1 MPERSAAVRQG
12 MLLVC
17 TNVEPAHEDDFNRW
31 YDREHVHERVA
42 IPGFV
47 SGARYQLTGGSR
59 RYLGL
64 YRTTS
69 LDVFETAAYQQA
81 LQHPTAW
88 SVTNLA
94 RMQNPMRRVCSIEME
109 TGAGTGAWLALLT
122 LGTSATS
129 TDVTG
134 IARPGSELLTLD
146 GVVLAR
152 LLVPDAALSTPLP
165 AEDLRER
172 RLDPLLLI
180 EASSEAAVANAGRH
194 AARHVGAG
202 SDDLSCFR
210 LMWQLRHTDLQKED
224 TGRQ

>member
-1 MPERSAAVRQG
+1 MPDRSTAVRQG

-17 TNVEPAHEDDFNRW
+17 TNVDPAHEDDFNRW
-31 YDREHVHERVA
+31 YDREHVNERVA

-47 SGARYQLTGGSR
+47 SGARYQTVRGSR

-69 LDVFETAAYQQA
+69 LAVFGTAAYQQA

-88 SVTNLA
+88 SMTNLA

-122 LGTSATS
+122 LAASATS
-129 TDVTG
+129 TVTG
-134 IARPGSELLTLD
+134 VAQLGSELLTLD
-146 GVVLAR
+146 GVVVAR

-165 AEDLRER
+165 AEDSRER

-180 EASSEAAVANAGRH
+180 EGSAEAAVANAGRH
-194 AARHVGAG
+194 AARHVGAA
-202 SDDLSCFR
+202 SDDLSLFQ
-210 LMWQLRHTDLQKED
+210 LMWQLGQ
-224 TGRQ
+224 

>member
-1 MPERSAAVRQG
+1 MPERSAAVGEG
-12 MLLVC
+12 MLLVS
-17 TNVEPAHEDDFNRW
+17 TNVDPAHEDDFNRW
-31 YDREHVHERVA
+31 YDQEHVNERVA

-47 SGARYQLTGGSR
+47 SCARDRTTRGSR

-69 LDVFETAAYQQA
+69 LAVFQTAAYQQA

-88 SVTNLA
+88 SVTSLA

-109 TGAGTGAWLALLT
+109 TGAGTGAWLAMLILA
-122 LGTSATS
+122 TSATN
-129 TDVTG
+129 TDVTR
-134 IARPGSELLTLD
+134 IARLASELLTLD

-165 AEDLRER
+165 AEDRRER
-172 RLDPLLLI
+172 RLDPLFLI
-180 EASSEAAVANAGRH
+180 EASAEAAVANAGRH

-202 SDDLSCFR
+202 SDDLSVFQ
-210 LMWQLRHTDLQKED
+210 LMWQLRQTDLFRESTSGQ
-224 TGRQ
+224 

>member
-1 MPERSAAVRQG
+1 MPERSAAVGQG
-12 MLLVC
+12 MLLVS
-17 TNVEPAHEDDFNRW
+17 TNVDPAHEDDFNRW
-31 YDREHVHERVA
+31 YDREHVNEHVA

-47 SGARYQLTGGSR
+47 SGARYQTVRGSR

-69 LDVFETAAYQQA
+69 LAVFETAAYQQA

-122 LGTSATS
+122 LATSATS
-129 TDVTG
+129 NDVTR
-134 IARPGSELLTLD
+134 IARLGSELLTLD

-165 AEDLRER
+165 AEDSRER
-172 RLDPLLLI
+172 RLDPVLLI
-180 EASSEAAVANAGRH
+180 EAAAEAAVANAGRH

-202 SDDLSCFR
+202 SDDLSLFQ
-210 LMWQLRHTDLQKED
+210 LMWQLRLTDLSRESI
-224 TGRQ
+224 GGP

>member
-1 MPERSAAVRQG
+1 

-17 TNVEPAHEDDFNRW
+17 TSVDPAHEDEFNRW
-31 YDREHVHERVA
+31 YDREHVSERVA

-47 SGARYQLTGGSR
+47 SGARYQTVRGSR

-69 LDVFETAAYQQA
+69 LAVFGTAAYQQA
-81 LQHPTAW
+81 LHRPTAW
-88 SVTNLA
+88 SATNLA

-122 LGTSATS
+122 LAAGATS
-129 TDVTG
+129 TDVVG
-134 IARPGSELLTLD
+134 VARLGSELLTFD
-146 GVVLAR
+146 GVVVAR

-165 AEDLRER
+165 EEDSRER

-180 EASSEAAVANAGRH
+180 EAAAEAAVAKAGRH
-194 AARHVGAG
+194 AARHVGAA
-202 SDDLSCFR
+202 SDDLSLFQ
-210 LMWQLRHTDLQKED
+210 LMWQLRLTDLSRESI
-224 TGRQ
+224 GGA

>member
-1 MPERSAAVRQG
+1 MLEGSAAVRQG
-12 MLLVC
+12 MLLVS
-17 TNVEPAHEDDFNRW
+17 TNVDPVHDDDFNRW
-31 YDREHVHERVA
+31 YDREHVKERLA

-47 SGARYQLTGGSR
+47 SGARYQTVRGSR

-64 YRTTS
+64 YCTTS
-69 LDVFETAAYQQA
+69 LAVFGTAAYQQA

-134 IARPGSELLTLD
+134 IAGSGSELLTLD

-165 AEDLRER
+165 GEDLCER

-210 LMWQLRHTDLQKED
+210 LMWQLRHRDLQQEN

>member
-1 MPERSAAVRQG
+1 MLERSDAVRQG

-17 TNVEPAHEDDFNRW
+17 TNVDPAHEDDFNRW
-31 YDREHVHERVA
+31 YDREHVNERIA

-47 SGARYQLTGGSR
+47 SGARYQAIRGSR

-69 LDVFETAAYQQA
+69 LAVFETAAYQQA
-81 LQHPTAW
+81 LRRPTAW

-109 TGAGTGAWLALLT
+109 TGAGTGAWLALLALAT
-122 LGTSATS
+122 TATS

-134 IARPGSELLTLD
+134 IARLASELLTLD
-146 GVVLAR
+146 GVVVAR

-165 AEDLRER
+165 AEDSRER

-180 EASSEAAVANAGRH
+180 EAAGETAVANAGRH

-202 SDDLSCFR
+202 SDDLSLFQ
-210 LMWQLRHTDLQKED
+210 LMWQLRLTDRSGERIGGQ
-224 TGRQ
+224 

>member
-1 MPERSAAVRQG
+1 MLEGSDAVRQG

-17 TNVEPAHEDDFNRW
+17 TNVDPVHDDDFNRW
-31 YDREHVHERVA
+31 YDREHVKERLA

-47 SGARYQLTGGSR
+47 SGARYQTVRGSR

-64 YRTTS
+64 YCTTS
-69 LDVFETAAYQQA
+69 LAVFGTAAYQQA

-109 TGAGTGAWLALLT
+109 TGAGTGAWLALLA
-122 LGTSATS
+122 LGTSAS
-129 TDVTG
+129 SIDVTG
-134 IARPGSELLTLD
+134 IARLGSELLTLD
-146 GVVLAR
+146 GVVVAR

-165 AEDLRER
+165 AEDSRER

-180 EASSEAAVANAGRH
+180 EAAAEAAVANAGRH
-194 AARHVGAG
+194 AARHVGGG
-202 SDDLSCFR
+202 SDDFSLFQ
-210 LMWQLRHTDLQKED
+210 LMWQLRPTDLSRDSMGSQ
-224 TGRQ
+224 

>member
-1 MPERSAAVRQG
+1 MPDRSTAVRQG

-17 TNVEPAHEDDFNRW
+17 TNVDPAHEDDFNRW
-31 YDREHVHERVA
+31 YDREHVNERVA

-47 SGARYQLTGGSR
+47 SGARYQTTCGSR

-69 LDVFETAAYQQA
+69 LAVFETATYQQA

-122 LGTSATS
+122 LATSATS
-129 TDVTG
+129 TDVTA
-134 IARPGSELLTLD
+134 IARLGSELLTLD

-152 LLVPDAALSTPLP
+152 LLVPNAALSTPLR
-165 AEDLRER
+165 AEDPRER

-180 EASSEAAVANAGRH
+180 EASAEAAVANAGRH
-194 AARHVGAG
+194 AAGTSAPAQMT
-202 SDDLSCFR
+202 SLCSN
-210 LMWQLRHTDLQKED
+210 
-224 TGRQ
+224 

>member
-1 MPERSAAVRQG
+1 MPDRSTAVRQG

-17 TNVEPAHEDDFNRW
+17 TNVDPAHEDDFNRW
-31 YDREHVHERVA
+31 YDREHVNERVA

-47 SGARYQLTGGSR
+47 SGARYQTTRGSR

-69 LDVFETAAYQQA
+69 LAVFETARYQQA

-94 RMQNPMRRVCSIEME
+94 RMRNPMRRVCSIEME

-122 LGTSATS
+122 LATSATS
-129 TDVTG
+129 TDVTA
-134 IARPGSELLTLD
+134 IARLGSELLTLD
-146 GVVLAR
+146 GVVVAR
-152 LLVPDAALSTPLP
+152 LLVPDAALSTTLP
-165 AEDLRER
+165 AEDSRER

-180 EASSEAAVANAGRH
+180 EASAEAAAANAGRH

-202 SDDLSCFR
+202 SDDLSLFQ
-210 LMWQLRHTDLQKED
+210 LMWQLRLTDLSRESI
-224 TGRQ
+224 GGP